1 MHLPVYPWPPWMG
14 SPGAVPSQS
23 HCRPSMCGHLHFYS
37 LTCSETRGWK
47 LVSLVGTG
55 GGQLR
60 QHQGWTGE
68 VWLPLMDP
76 SQGPRPSLI
85 TWGVFR
91 TCSLAASAVTG
102 FPQGF

>member
-1 MHLPVYPWPPWMG
+1 
-14 SPGAVPSQS
+14 
-23 HCRPSMCGHLHFYS
+23 MCGHLHFYS

-102 FPQGF
+102 FPQGV